1 MFCYVVISSQMP
13 KDVKLNL
20 KTDKKEKDP
29 KKELKKRKKKTELTP
44 KDKANV
50 DALHAYTQ
58 KELDLHTWDAAKFA
72 SSVSRP
78 GGQVPLN
85 PALNSPYPQA
95 TTAISIQQIHQMQ
108 HSPTKPMTSPLIS
121 PNMSQEGS
129 MLSSSMSSSMYESSF
144 EGNHSVIS
152 AGDGPEVSL
161 VYHCVL
167 FSISFS
173 FKFQ

>member
-1 MFCYVVISSQMP
+1 MP

-50 DALHAYTQ
+50 DTLHAYTQ
-58 KELDLHTWDAAKFA
+58 KELDLHTWGAAKFA

-85 PALNSPYPQA
+85 PALSFPYPQA

>member
-1 MFCYVVISSQMP
+1 MP
-13 KDVKLNL
+13 KDVKLHL
-20 KTDKKEKDP
+20 KTENKEKDP
-29 KKELKKRKKKTELTP
+29 KKEPKKRKKKTDLTP

-50 DALHAYTQ
+50 DALHTYTQ

-85 PALNSPYPQA
+85 PALNSLYPQT
-95 TTAISIQQIHQMQ
+95 TTAISIQQIHQIQ
-108 HSPTKPMTSPLIS
+108 HSPTKAMTTSLIS

-129 MLSSSMSSSMYESSF
+129 MLSSSMHESSF
-144 EGNHSVIS
+144 AGNHNVIS

-161 VYHCVL
+161 VCHYVM
-167 FSISFS
+167 FSISS
-173 FKFQ
+173 VLNLY